1 MQVLREGL
9 KLTRVAEVC
18 ELRATGI
25 CEYVSRFQIA
35 VDDSQ
40 LMIV

>member
-9 KLTRVAEVC
+9 KLSGVTEVS

-25 CEYVSRFQIA
+25 CEDVCRFQIA
-35 VDDSQ
+35 VDDP
-40 LMIV
+40 